1 MRLGAMPCTRIAF
14 IILTLVLTYSRG
26 DAQEKI
32 KVSYSSID
40 APNANWY
47 IAEDKRLYQ
56 KYGLDTDLIFISSST
71 TNVSA
76 LVAGYVKIG
85 NISGGAIANAA
96 VGGADLVCVG
106 SFINTLPYELVVHE
120 SIKSPQALKGKS
132 VGISRVGSAS
142 DVAARVFL
150 KALGLE
156 PDKDVAILQVGGSPE
171 RAAAFRTGRIAG
183 FTSPPGSVQLAK
195 GMPHRILIGMGD
207 LQKPYPFPYVC
218 VTTTKSY
225 LATNRSIVKRIMMA
239 LIDATHFFK
248 TQKEGSKKIF
258 AKYSRQNNEAYLEAG
273 YEANAKLFERVP
285 LATRE
290 GMEIQIKEALARKPG
305 ATLKLSEIVD
315 DSLVIELEKEGF
327 IDRIYKQ

>member
-1 MRLGAMPCTRIAF
+1 MRKKSRRFELI
-14 IILTLVLTYSRG
+14 TLSVLLCVLICRQG
-26 DAQEKI
+26 NAQERIKI
-32 KVSYSSID
+32 SYSSID

-56 KYGLDTDLIFISSST
+56 KYGVDAELIFISSST

-76 LVAGYVKIG
+76 LVAGYVRVG
-85 NISGGAIANAA
+85 NISGGAIANAV

-106 SFINTLPYELVVHE
+106 SFENTLPYELVVHE

-132 VGISRVGSAS
+132 IGISRVGSSS

-183 FTSPPGSVQLAK
+183 FTSPPGSVELAK
-195 GMPHRILIGMGD
+195 GMPHRILISMGD
-207 LQKPYPFPYVC
+207 LDKRYPFPYVC
-218 VTTTKSY
+218 VTTTKTY
-225 LATNRSIVKRIMMA
+225 LAGNRSIVKRIMMA

-248 TQKEGSKKIF
+248 TQKEESKRIF
-258 AKYSRQNNEAYLEAG
+258 AKYSRQNNEAYLELG

-285 LATRE
+285 LVTRE
-290 GMEIQIKEALARKPG
+290 GMEIQLKEASARRP
-305 ATLKLSEIVD
+305 TNLKVSDIVD
-315 DSLVIELEKEGF
+315 DSIVLELEKEGF